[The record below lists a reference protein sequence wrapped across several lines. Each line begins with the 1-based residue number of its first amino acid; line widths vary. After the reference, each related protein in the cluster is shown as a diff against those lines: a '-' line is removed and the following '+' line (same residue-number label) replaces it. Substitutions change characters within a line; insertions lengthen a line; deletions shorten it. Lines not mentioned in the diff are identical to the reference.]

1 MLKTVDK
8 ACKNAGPNTGHIPIQ
23 IQLKTPIEY
32 VCIGDD
38 SSEEEIL
45 FKTNNAKEALLF
57 ENLVNRCNAC
67 HTVTEL
73 TEFLEFLAMIV
84 QTKPEHRAQLHK

>member
-45 FKTNNAKEALLF
+45 FN
-57 ENLVNRCNAC
+57 
-67 HTVTEL
+67 
-73 TEFLEFLAMIV
+73 EFLEFLAMIV
-84 QTKPEHRAQLHK
+84 QTKPEHRAQLHKVLKAFSEDS